1 MAAPK
6 SGPTAKKN
14 IDTVQLEKLA
24 SMHCTMKEMA
34 AFFDCSIDTL
44 ERNYAVIIENAREK
58 GKASVRRMMWL
69 HGEKG
74 STVALKYLITNVL
87 KERIEIDST
96 KFGEESAQQ
105 DLAKKID
112 TVSTEMILQFVRN
125 NEKAS

>member
-14 IDTVQLEKLA
+14 IDVVQLEKLA

>member
-6 SGPTAKKN
+6 TGPTAKKN
-14 IDTVQLEKLA
+14 IDIVQLKKLA
-24 SMHCTMKEMA
+24 SMHCTLKEMA
-34 AFFDCSIDTL
+34 AFFDCHPDTL
-44 ERNYAVIIENAREK
+44 SDRFSAEIEAAREQ

-69 HGEKG
+69 QGEKG
-74 STVALKYLITNVL
+74 NSTALKYLITNVL
-87 KERIEIDST
+87 KEKIEDVQA
-96 KFGEESAQQ
+96 KFGDESAQQ

>member
-1 MAAPK
+1 MAASYTGPK
-6 SGPTAKKN
+6 AKKN

-34 AFFDCSIDTL
+34 AFFDCSVDTL
-44 ERNYAVIIENAREK
+44 ERNHAELIEKAREK
-58 GKASVRRMMWL
+58 GKASVRRMMWI

-87 KERIEIDST
+87 KERIEIDPT